1 MGELTH
7 KAARAAFG
15 GAIDLAMRK
24 MDKDREKGLLDLVDL
39 TERFMGDN
47 FQKSSYEGARK
58 MIQDPDSKWMSY
70 VNRALDEI
78 DPHVIKQ
85 TALNLGF
92 EAAFHGTKTIRSMRE
107 VHQCNIPWLILMDPT
122 SACNLHCTGCWAAE
136 YGHKLN
142 LTYEEMDSIITQ
154 GKELGIYF
162 YMYTGGEPL
171 VRKKDIIRLCEKH
184 YDCEFHA
191 FTNGTLVDD
200 EFCEEMRRVGNL
212 SLSIS
217 LEGFEEV
224 NDAVERVYSTRL
236 WQLWIG

>member
-78 DPHVIKQ
+78 CLLYTSILCSMDFGFS
-85 TALNLGF
+85 LNRLQSSHKVTLSTF
-92 EAAFHGTKTIRSMRE
+92 WLCWIR
-107 VHQCNIPWLILMDPT
+107 
-122 SACNLHCTGCWAAE
+122 
-136 YGHKLN
+136 
-142 LTYEEMDSIITQ
+142 
-154 GKELGIYF
+154 
-162 YMYTGGEPL
+162 
-171 VRKKDIIRLCEKH
+171 
-184 YDCEFHA
+184 
-191 FTNGTLVDD
+191 
-200 EFCEEMRRVGNL
+200 
-212 SLSIS
+212 
-217 LEGFEEV
+217 
-224 NDAVERVYSTRL
+224 
-236 WQLWIG
+236 

>member
-1 MGELTH
+1 M
-7 KAARAAFG
+7 
-15 GAIDLAMRK
+15 AMRK

-154 GKELGIYF
+154 GKR
-162 YMYTGGEPL
+162 TGDLFLYVYRRGT
-171 VRKKDIIRLCEKH
+171 VSKKKR
-184 YDCEFHA
+184 YYQ
-191 FTNGTLVDD
+191 TL
-200 EFCEEMRRVGNL
+200 
-212 SLSIS
+212 
-217 LEGFEEV
+217 
-224 NDAVERVYSTRL
+224 
-236 WQLWIG
+236 

>member
-78 DPHVIKQ
+78 DPHILPPSIRYNEDYMHLSDPSGSATEYCTDVP
-85 TALNLGF
+85 LSYCGLSS
-92 EAAFHGTKTIRSMRE
+92 FHGTPLQI
-107 VHQCNIPWLILMDPT
+107 QGLM
-122 SACNLHCTGCWAAE
+122 
-136 YGHKLN
+136 
-142 LTYEEMDSIITQ
+142 
-154 GKELGIYF
+154 
-162 YMYTGGEPL
+162 
-171 VRKKDIIRLCEKH
+171 
-184 YDCEFHA
+184 
-191 FTNGTLVDD
+191 
-200 EFCEEMRRVGNL
+200 L
-212 SLSIS
+212 S
-217 LEGFEEV
+217 V
-224 NDAVERVYSTRL
+224 
-236 WQLWIG
+236 